1 MLVSV
6 GGYNPTTSTHTG
18 PITTTT
24 TNPLLILLPLDHLHY
39 HCYYN
44 FLYYYY
50 HYHDY
55 YSGRAPLAHP
65 LFSAPLVL
73 AHLLG
78 VPFYSFYLTKP
89 VLFSA
94 PPPLAHLLGV
104 PKGVR

>member
-1 MLVSV
+1 MVQEYQWYRCTN
-6 GGYNPTTSTHTG
+6 GTG
-18 PITTTT
+18 VPMVI
-24 TNPLLILLPLDHLHY
+24 LILYFNQL
-39 HCYYN
+39 N
-44 FLYYYY
+44 
-50 HYHDY
+50 

-73 AHLLG
+73 AQLLG

-94 PPPLAHLLGV
+94 PRPLAHLLGV